1 MEPSYMFKGI
11 KKFNKGLTAKQL
23 MQADLLENIGN
34 TDFQDKVAKC
44 FEFRCARMQKRQQSE
59 NKKWTKVLN
68 SEKNYILY
76 KRGYKHMLGDLE
88 KAKRNISK
96 FKRGLSIF
104 EDTKLREQLL
114 SNTNAP
120 VISVNHLRSNL
131 QNVVLAHQQNG
142 PQTSIVQHAS
152 WMDNSFQQN
161 NNTIESVNQPDG
173 GNYGLSLPISPTGM
187 PLVDPRHHLEMK
199 SRPTSQDATSGGF
212 AHPFGIPGVDGRK
225 QRSEVPDRGSGSKF
239 QQSNLQSPLAS
250 LGSPKGQQ
258 FDMNQN
264 ILIQNQTTNRRQPSL
279 RNMLAGK
286 TGEVNL

>member
-1 MEPSYMFKGI
+1 MFKGI

-104 EDTKLREQLL
+104 EDTKLRE
-114 SNTNAP
+114 
-120 VISVNHLRSNL
+120 
-131 QNVVLAHQQNG
+131 
-142 PQTSIVQHAS
+142 
-152 WMDNSFQQN
+152 
-161 NNTIESVNQPDG
+161 
-173 GNYGLSLPISPTGM
+173 
-187 PLVDPRHHLEMK
+187 
-199 SRPTSQDATSGGF
+199 
-212 AHPFGIPGVDGRK
+212 
-225 QRSEVPDRGSGSKF
+225 
-239 QQSNLQSPLAS
+239 
-250 LGSPKGQQ
+250 
-258 FDMNQN
+258 
-264 ILIQNQTTNRRQPSL
+264 
-279 RNMLAGK
+279 
-286 TGEVNL
+286 